1 MNLVDFSITQ
11 NPQNPDD
18 YIVTG
23 IITDDNNL
31 ELGNFGVNGTSIFVW
46 WAEQDSEFQI
56 NIANQF
62 ANIMA
67 QQIVQGTSE

>member
-46 WAEQDSEFQI
+46 WAEQDSEFQL

-62 ANIMA
+62 ASIMA

>member
-23 IITDDNNL
+23 SITDDNNL

-46 WAEQDSEFQI
+46 WAEQDSEFQL

-62 ANIMA
+62 ATIMA
-67 QQIVQGTSE
+67 QQIVQGTAE